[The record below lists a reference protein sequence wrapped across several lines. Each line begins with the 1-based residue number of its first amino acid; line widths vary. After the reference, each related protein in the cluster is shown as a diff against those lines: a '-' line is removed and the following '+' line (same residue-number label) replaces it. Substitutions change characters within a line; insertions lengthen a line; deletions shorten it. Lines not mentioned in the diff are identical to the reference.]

1 MRVMIAAAGSAFD
14 PCQFN
19 VAVSN
24 YHDGMNMPH
33 ATHRGDASAVSP
45 ALRERLLATRIFLMT
60 AVAALL
66 VAGFTAAAVAHAPTR
81 LLVWMVAY
89 LVLVAG
95 VAQGVLGLGQA
106 LLPAR
111 LPSGRWRAGEWVLF
125 NLGNVGVIV
134 GTLWAST
141 AWVVVGTVLFVASL
155 IAFLFG
161 VRGAGRGWLL
171 LAFRTVLVMT
181 CLGACVGLGLS
192 LAGIAQ

>member
-1 MRVMIAAAGSAFD
+1 MSD
-14 PCQFN
+14 
-19 VAVSN
+19 

-33 ATHRGDASAVSP
+33 ATHRGDASAVPP
-45 ALRERLLATRIFLMT
+45 ALRERLLATRVFLVT
-60 AVAALL
+60 ALAALL

-111 LPSGRWRAGEWVLF
+111 LPSTRWRVGEWVLF
-125 NLGNVGVIV
+125 NLGNIGVIF

-141 AWVVVGTVLFVASL
+141 AWVVVGTALFVASL
-155 IAFLFG
+155 VAFLFG

-171 LAFRTVLVMT
+171 LVFRTVLIIT
-181 CLGACVGLGLS
+181 CLGACAGLGLS
-192 LAGIAQ
+192 LAGVAH